1 VNYIDISRPVGP
13 ETPVWP
19 GSPGVNLVPL
29 LQIASGDVANVSRI
43 DIEAHTGTH
52 IDAPRHF
59 VEGGATVEALG
70 LEPLIGEVVVAEVQ
84 GDEIGAA
91 ELERLA
97 LPAGIRRLV
106 LRTGA
111 SHDSAFQSAPFRPDF
126 PALTADGARW
136 VVAHGIGL
144 IGIDYLSIQ
153 RYDDPPDVHHVLLD
167 AGVVIIEGLRL
178 TDVEPGIYT
187 LVCLPMHIVGVEA
200 APARAI
206 LLPRESQ

>member
-1 VNYIDISRPVGP
+1 MNYIDISRPLGP
-13 ETPVWP
+13 ETPLWP

-29 LQIASGDVANVSRI
+29 MEVASGDVANVSRI

-59 VEGGATVEALG
+59 VDGGATVDALN
-70 LEPLIGEVVVAEVQ
+70 LELLIGEVVVAEVQ
-84 GDEIGAA
+84 GDEIDAA
-91 ELERLA
+91 ALERLM
-97 LPAGIRRLV
+97 LPAGTRRLI

-111 SHDSAFQSAPFRPDF
+111 SHDAAYDSAPFRQDF

-136 VVAHGIGL
+136 VVAQGVDL

-153 RYDDPPDVHHVLLD
+153 RFDDPPDVHHVLLD
-167 AGVVIIEGLRL
+167 AGVVILEGLRL
-178 TDVEPGIYT
+178 ADVEPGAYT
-187 LVCLPMHIVGVEA
+187 LVCLPLHLIGAEA

-206 LLPRESQ
+206 LLPPELH

>member
-13 ETPVWP
+13 DTPVWP

-29 LQIASGDVANVSRI
+29 LQIAAGDVANVSRI

-59 VEGGATVEALG
+59 VDGGATVEALG

-91 ELERLA
+91 ELEQLA
-97 LPAGIRRLV
+97 LPTGTRRLV

-111 SHDSAFQSAPFRPDF
+111 SHDSAFQSAPFRPDY

-167 AGVVIIEGLRL
+167 AGVVILEGLRL

-187 LVCLPMHIVGVEA
+187 LVCLPMHIIGVEA
-200 APARAI
+200 APVRAI

>member
-1 VNYIDISRPVGP
+1 MNYIDISRPVGP
-13 ETPVWP
+13 ETPLWP

-29 LQIASGDVANVSRI
+29 MQVASGDVANISRI

-59 VEGGATVEALG
+59 VDAGETVDALS
-70 LEPLIGEVVVAEVQ
+70 LDLLIGEVMVAEVQ
-84 GDEIGAA
+84 GNEIGAD

-97 LPAGIRRLV
+97 LPAGTRRLL

-111 SHDSAFQSAPFRPDF
+111 SHDASFDSAPFRQDF
-126 PALTADGARW
+126 PALKADAARW
-136 VVAHGIGL
+136 VVAQGIEL

-153 RYDDPPDVHHVLLD
+153 RYDDPPDVHHVLLN
-167 AGVVIIEGLRL
+167 AGVVILEGLRL
-178 TDVEPGIYT
+178 ADVEPGVYT
-187 LVCLPMHIVGVEA
+187 LVCLPLHIIGAEA

>member
-1 VNYIDISRPVGP
+1 MNYIDISRPLGR

-19 GSPGVNLVPL
+19 GSPGISLVPL
-29 LQIASGDVANVSRI
+29 MQVASGDVANVSRI

-59 VEGGATVEALG
+59 VEGGATVEEISLD
-70 LEPLIGEVVVAEVQ
+70 LLIGEVVVAEVQ
-84 GDEIGAA
+84 GDEIGEA
-91 ELERLA
+91 ELQGLD
-97 LPAGIRRLV
+97 LPSRARRLV

-111 SHDSAFQSAPFRPDF
+111 SHDSAFDSAPFRQDF

-136 VVAHGIGL
+136 VVAHGIDL

-153 RYDDPPDVHHVLLD
+153 RYADPPDVHHVLLN
-167 AGVVIIEGLRL
+167 AGVVILEGLRL
-178 TDVEPGIYT
+178 TDVEPGVYT
-187 LVCLPMHIVGVEA
+187 LVCLPMHIVGAEA

-206 LLPRESQ
+206 LLPREAR

>member
-1 VNYIDISRPVGP
+1 VNHIDISRPVGP
-13 ETPVWP
+13 ETPIWP

-29 LQIASGDVANVSRI
+29 MQVASGDVANVSRI

-59 VEGGATVEALG
+59 VEGGATVDAID
-70 LEPLIGEVVVAEVQ
+70 LEVLIGEVVVAEVQ
-84 GDEIGAA
+84 GDKIGAA

-97 LPAGIRRLV
+97 LPMGTRRLI

-111 SHDSAFQSAPFRPDF
+111 SHDARYESAPFRQDF

-136 VVAHGIGL
+136 VVEHGIDL

-153 RYDDPPDVHHVLLD
+153 RFDDPPDVHHVLLD
-167 AGVVIIEGLRL
+167 AGVVILEGLRL
-178 TDVEPGIYT
+178 TDVAPGVYT
-187 LVCLPMHIVGVEA
+187 LVCLPLHVIGAEA

-206 LLPRESQ
+206 LLPREAR

>member
-29 LQIASGDVANVSRI
+29 MQVASGDVANVSRI

-59 VEGGATVEALG
+59 VQGGATVEAIG
-70 LEPLIGEVVVAEVQ
+70 LDVLIGEVVVAEVH
-84 GDEIGAA
+84 GDEIGEA
-91 ELERLA
+91 ELEHLA
-97 LPAGIRRLV
+97 LPTGTRRLV

-111 SHDSAFQSAPFRPDF
+111 SHDPAFDSAPFRQDF
-126 PALTADGARW
+126 PALTAEGARW
-136 VVAHGIGL
+136 VVAHGIDL

-153 RYDDPPDVHHVLLD
+153 RFDDPPDVHHVLLD
-167 AGVVIIEGLRL
+167 AGVVILEGLRL
-178 TDVEPGIYT
+178 TDVEPGVYT
-187 LVCLPMHIVGVEA
+187 LVCLPLHIVGAEA

-206 LLPRESQ
+206 LLPREAH

>member
-13 ETPVWP
+13 DTPVWP
-19 GSPGVNLVPL
+19 GSPGISLVPL
-29 LQIASGDVANVSRI
+29 LQIASGDAANVSRI

-97 LPAGIRRLV
+97 LPAGTRRLV

-153 RYDDPPDVHHVLLD
+153 RYDDPPDVHHVLLG
-167 AGVVIIEGLRL
+167 AGVVILEGLRL

-187 LVCLPMHIVGVEA
+187 LVCLPMHIIGVEA